1 MSQPPRFTAQS
12 GSQPAATSF
21 GYAPPPPESADGPE
35 NLLSSMGYWWL
46 VSAALMV
53 FVGSFLAIGDSPS
66 APRVWGNVF
75 GVLTMVLTIIFG
87 ILFSGGLVWV
97 GAIYE
102 KRKVFAALTI
112 AAAVTGM
119 VLFIGLGCLAKV
131 GWTGT
136 AGRMISSLDTKNWVM
151 MAVKSVGFWWMAVS
165 LIGMLIGGII
175 SVLEVGRAEATKRR
189 AQYTAPTSGF

>member
-1 MSQPPRFTAQS
+1 MSQPPRFTVQS

-21 GYAPPPPESADGPE
+21 GYAPPPPDSADGPA

-53 FVGSFLAIGDSPS
+53 FVGSFLVIGDSPS

-75 GVLTMVLTIIFG
+75 GILTMVLTIIFG

-112 AAAVTGM
+112 AAAAIGVL
-119 VLFIGLGCLAKV
+119 LFIGLGCLAKV

-136 AGRMISSLDTKNWVM
+136 AGSMIGWLDTKDWLTMV
-151 MAVKSVGFWWMAVS
+151 VKSVGFWWMAASV
-165 LIGMLIGGII
+165 IGMLIGGIV
-175 SVLEVGRAEATKRR
+175 SVVEVGHAEDARRR
-189 AQYTAPTSGF
+189 ARYVAPTTGF